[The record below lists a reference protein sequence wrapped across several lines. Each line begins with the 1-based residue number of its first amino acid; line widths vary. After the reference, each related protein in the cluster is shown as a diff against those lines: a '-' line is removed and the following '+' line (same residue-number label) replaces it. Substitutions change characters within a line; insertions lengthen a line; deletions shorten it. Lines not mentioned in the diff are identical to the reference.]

1 MQFQP
6 NHIPANSSLGS
17 KVSKLN
23 LDPPRPMASN
33 ATRLSCGLYNSTG
46 SYLHIY
52 TTQGGNSK
60 PPDTSM
66 ARLTSHSDL
75 PFTLNRR
82 NSRVLVT
89 RSMAVDG
96 NP

>member
-1 MQFQP
+1 
-6 NHIPANSSLGS
+6 
-17 KVSKLN
+17 
-23 LDPPRPMASN
+23 MASN
-33 ATRLSCGLYNSTG
+33 VTRLSCGLYNSIE
-46 SYLHIY
+46 SCLHIY

-60 PPDTSM
+60 PPDTLM

-82 NSRVLVT
+82 NYRVLVT

-96 NP
+96 NPSPFQKK